1 MNDPLFKI
9 ILLMVETTQEAMEA
23 AKLAISLADFHHAR
37 LIGLNI
43 VDRTVIDRLQ
53 RFGDKNRSEIE
64 IEVEENGWKY
74 LYHVEER
81 ATECEVAISL
91 LQEEGLPENVIVKKA
106 KEFHADLIVLGMPK
120 ARRGVRHFAE
130 ANVERIVEHAPC
142 PVLTVT

>member
-1 MNDPLFKI
+1 MNSPLFEI
-9 ILLMVETTQEAMEA
+9 ILLIVETTQEAMKA
-23 AKLAISLADFHHAR
+23 AKLAISLARVHRAR

-53 RFGDKNRSEIE
+53 RFGDKKRSEIE

-74 LYHVEER
+74 LYHVEET
-81 ATECEVAISL
+81 ATEREVGISL

-106 KEFHADLIVLGMPK
+106 EEFHADLIVLGTPRG
-120 ARRGVRHFAE
+120 RRGVRHFTE
-130 ANVERIVEHAPC
+130 AHIERIIENAPC